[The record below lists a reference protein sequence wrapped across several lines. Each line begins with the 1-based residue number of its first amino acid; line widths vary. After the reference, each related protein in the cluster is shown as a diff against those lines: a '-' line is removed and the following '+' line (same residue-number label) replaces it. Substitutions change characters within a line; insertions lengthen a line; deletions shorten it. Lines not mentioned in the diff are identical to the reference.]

1 MTNIWSLPIFLLFAA
16 SATAQT
22 TTEFQDSVQPF
33 FAKTCVPCHNA
44 KLNSGGL
51 NLEPYNTPESV
62 TKDREKFELVL
73 SKLQAGE
80 MPPKGLPR
88 PSGGDLKKVESWIQE
103 EFDRADAAI
112 KPNPG
117 RVTARRL
124 NRAEYNNTV
133 RDLLGV
139 DFHPAD
145 DFPQDDSGY
154 GFDDIGDALSLS
166 PVLMEKY
173 LGAAEKVAHNAI
185 FGQQNLKPTVVR
197 HQPPY
202 REGTDGGNNSRF
214 LSKIPW
220 TITDYDLTGLTLPS
234 SVHMMHTFPADGD
247 YEFRI
252 SPEGNRPRPS
262 EPFKVAVWIDG
273 KQVAYVTFEA
283 TTNGT
288 GLEGLEQA
296 VTAHAPAG
304 EHWVAVSA
312 LRQYEGLP
320 AKYGALNPTAQPDI
334 PAPQFGGTPRTLPPD
349 ATPEQKAAF
358 EARQKAGR
366 GGGGRAARPPA
377 ITDMSFRVNFVEIS
391 GPFHPKTDPSPES
404 LKKIF
409 VCKEHTP
416 ACERTIVS
424 NLARRAYRRD
434 PAPQEISSLL
444 KLISADQK
452 RGASFDQSI
461 AVAVEAVLV
470 SPHFLFRIEDDPR
483 PGAAGDTEHRISQY
497 ELASRLSYFIWSSMP
512 DDELL
517 RCAERKTLRDPQVLN
532 AQVRRML
539 KDLKSNALVENFGG
553 QWLRFR
559 ALESVQPD
567 PVAFMAFDDYLRISM
582 QRETEMFLQ
591 NLLTTDG
598 NILDLL
604 NGKYSFLNEELAR
617 YYGIAGVVGP
627 EFRKVDLTGT
637 SRGGVLTQ
645 GSVLTTSSYATRTS
659 VVLRGKWVLENL
671 LNAPVPPPPPNVPML
686 DETKVGTSMSLRQ
699 QMEEHRS
706 NAICASCHSRMDPIG
721 FGLENFDAI
730 GRWRTQDGKFPI
742 DASGTLPDGKH
753 FNGPEELE
761 NVLMANRDAFAQ
773 CITEKMLIYALG
785 RGLEPYDR
793 TAVKSIAGQVA
804 KNNYRISSLVLGIVD
819 SLPFQ
824 ERKGDRAT
832 E

>member
-1 MTNIWSLPIFLLFAA
+1 
-16 SATAQT
+16 
-22 TTEFQDSVQPF
+22 
-33 FAKTCVPCHNA
+33 
-44 KLNSGGL
+44 
-51 NLEPYNTPESV
+51 
-62 TKDREKFELVL
+62 
-73 SKLQAGE
+73 
-80 MPPKGLPR
+80 
-88 PSGGDLKKVESWIQE
+88 
-103 EFDRADAAI
+103 
-112 KPNPG
+112 
-117 RVTARRL
+117 
-124 NRAEYNNTV
+124 
-133 RDLLGV
+133 
-139 DFHPAD
+139 
-145 DFPQDDSGY
+145 
-154 GFDDIGDALSLS
+154 
-166 PVLMEKY
+166 
-173 LGAAEKVAHNAI
+173 
-185 FGQQNLKPTVVR
+185 
-197 HQPPY
+197 
-202 REGTDGGNNSRF
+202 
-214 LSKIPW
+214 
-220 TITDYDLTGLTLPS
+220 
-234 SVHMMHTFPADGD
+234 
-247 YEFRI
+247 
-252 SPEGNRPRPS
+252 
-262 EPFKVAVWIDG
+262 
-273 KQVAYVTFEA
+273 
-283 TTNGT
+283 
-288 GLEGLEQA
+288 
-296 VTAHAPAG
+296 
-304 EHWVAVSA
+304 
-312 LRQYEGLP
+312 
-320 AKYGALNPTAQPDI
+320 
-334 PAPQFGGTPRTLPPD
+334 
-349 ATPEQKAAF
+349 
-358 EARQKAGR
+358 
-366 GGGGRAARPPA
+366 
-377 ITDMSFRVNFVEIS
+377 MSFRVNFVEIS

-686 DETKVGTSMSLRQ
+686 DETKVEPGARFRRVQFDGARQ
-699 QMEEHRS
+699 RR
-706 NAICASCHSRMDPIG
+706 CG
-721 FGLENFDAI
+721 
-730 GRWRTQDGKFPI
+730 
-742 DASGTLPDGKH
+742 
-753 FNGPEELE
+753 
-761 NVLMANRDAFAQ
+761 
-773 CITEKMLIYALG
+773 
-785 RGLEPYDR
+785 
-793 TAVKSIAGQVA
+793 
-804 KNNYRISSLVLGIVD
+804 
-819 SLPFQ
+819 
-824 ERKGDRAT
+824 
-832 E
+832 